1 MQAKLVNTAGSDVD
15 SRERTNSND
24 TNPGRHVKK
33 RRAARKSLSGK
44 TKMNT
49 ACLYY
54 LYLSTINNYLHVLPN
69 HKKPLI
75 SQNLHSAGTRSK
87 IKTSR
92 IQTLKQK
99 TQLEQTMYL
108 TTLLKICARKT
119 PEIGI
124 LIHSLVFFQFRY
136 LT

>member
-75 SQNLHSAGTRSK
+75 SQHIRTIGANYYAVRYSPQLTEHNYQ
-87 IKTSR
+87 IKVVAVYSYF
-92 IQTLKQK
+92 QA
-99 TQLEQTMYL
+99 
-108 TTLLKICARKT
+108 KICKYIKSYYETA
-119 PEIGI
+119 
-124 LIHSLVFFQFRY
+124 
-136 LT
+136 